1 MDQSRTNSETIVVAI
16 AALLLVALGYTVNA
30 IISPFVLVGAI
41 LYLLFPFRE
50 ALLVRRI
57 MWLALFLFVVWFFYS
72 VLHLLAPFLIAF
84 LLAYILNPVV
94 ATLATKGFPRW
105 ASSLIAVVLLIGS
118 VVAVM
123 LFVVPLAIQQFNGIL
138 AGVTGIARDFSVFLQ
153 SGKIFD
159 FLASYGLPVD
169 KAREM
174 ISEQITP
181 RLENL
186 LTNLFGGVF
195 GFLTG
200 VSSLALQLINA
211 IIIPFLVFYLLMD
224 FSVITHRFLMFVPKE
239 RRQRAEELGRM
250 VDRLMGR
257 YFRGAITVAF
267 LQGTISALGLWM
279 IGVQYALVLGIMTG
293 ILNFIPYVGLIT
305 SLVVSSIVALLS
317 GDPVL
322 VKVIGVAILYLS
334 QKLLEATVFGPKI
347 IGNQVGIHPVLLIL
361 CLLVFGFFLGFVG
374 LLIAVPATALIIASV
389 KEWEASRPPAR
400 RRRSVAEALERKRPK
415 DSGKP
420 ASQDSQKRAGKS
432 GLHQES

>member
-1 MDQSRTNSETIVVAI
+1 VLVVGLV
-16 AALLLVALGYTVNA
+16 LLFALGYAVQP
-30 IISPFVLVGAI
+30 ILSPFVLAGGLV
-41 LYLLFPFRE
+41 YLLYPLR
-50 ALLVRRI
+50 LHPLVRRI
-57 MWLALFLFVVWFFYS
+57 MFLAVFLFALWFFYS
-72 VLHLLAPFLIAF
+72 ILHLLAPFLIAF
-84 LLAYILNPVV
+84 LISYILNPVV
-94 ATLATKGFPRW
+94 ARLDTKGFPRW
-105 ASSLIAVVLLIGS
+105 ASSLITVVLLIGS

-123 LFVVPLAIQQFNGIL
+123 LFVVPLAIQQFNSIL
-138 AGVTGIARDFSVFLQ
+138 ARVTGIAQDFSIFLQ

-159 FLASYGLPVD
+159 FLASYGVPVD
-169 KAREM
+169 KARQM

-224 FSVITHRFLMFVPKE
+224 FPAITHQFLMFVPKE
-239 RRQRAEELGRM
+239 HRQRVEGLGRM

-305 SLVVSSIVALLS
+305 SLVVSSMVALLS

-322 VKVIGVAILYLS
+322 VKVIGVVILYLS
-334 QKLLEATVFGPKI
+334 QKLLEATVLGPRI
-347 IGNQVGIHPVLLIL
+347 IGGQVGLHPVLLIL

-389 KEWEASRPPAR
+389 KEWEASRSA
-400 RRRSVAEALERKRPK
+400 
-415 DSGKP
+415 
-420 ASQDSQKRAGKS
+420 ASQDTRRRAAKS
-432 GLHQES
+432 ALPQES